1 MNYMPAVRTTPSV
14 EAFKKYWWN
23 RKATVNN
30 LIMWIVLIVI
40 DVLLIAVGVIT
51 PGASSDD
58 FLMIFVIL
66 GIIYI
71 IRMVNTPKKLY
82 DRVMKISPDQ
92 VETVAFGDI
101 GFTVELRGT
110 NVMEHREIPYV
121 RVTSAQYKDGW
132 FYIVVDQIY
141 TNFFCTSDF
150 IEGTPEELLNI
161 LSAKV
166 GNRLT
171 VKM

>member
-23 RKATVNN
+23 RKATMTN
-30 LIMWIVLIVI
+30 LIMWIALIVI
-40 DVLLIAVGVIT
+40 DILLIIGGALT
-51 PGASSDD
+51 PGTGPDS
-58 FLMIFVIL
+58 FLMFFVIL

-71 IRMVNTPKKLY
+71 IRMVNTPQKLY

-110 NVMEHREIPYV
+110 NVMEHKEIPYV
-121 RVTSAQYKDGW
+121 RVTSAQYKGGW